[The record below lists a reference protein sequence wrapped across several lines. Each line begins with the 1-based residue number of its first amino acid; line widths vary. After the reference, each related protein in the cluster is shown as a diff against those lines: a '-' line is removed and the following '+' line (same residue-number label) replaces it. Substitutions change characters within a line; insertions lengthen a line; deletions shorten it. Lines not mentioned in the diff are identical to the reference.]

1 MIEDHEQPGS
11 NELSE
16 GEVTLPPLRRDIQ
29 EGLRRMHEMIAATQ
43 EESLHAAADV
53 RALAMILVEAGIIQP
68 YELEEI
74 LRQARWQMAR
84 ELMPRVRLGSVRDK
98 YTAAGSVDIDC
109 PSLIPICQGRCC
121 AFVFCLTKQD
131 LDEGVVRWDYG
142 NPYWIKQGADGR
154 CTHSDPV
161 THLCTI
167 HEHRP
172 FNCRKFDCRNDER
185 IWDDFEKKILA
196 PPLAAPGDDPVA
208 MAELLLHLPPQRMD
222 REDA

>member
-1 MIEDHEQPGS
+1 MTEDHERPNPDGQP
-11 NELSE
+11 EDE
-16 GEVTLPPLRRDIQ
+16 ATLPLLRQDVQ
-29 EGLRRMHEMIAATQ
+29 EGLRRVHEMLTATQ
-43 EESLHAAADV
+43 QESLNAAADV
-53 RALAMILVEAGIIQP
+53 RALAYLLVEKGIIGP
-68 YELEEI
+68 YELEDL

-84 ELMPRVRLGSVRDK
+84 ELMPRVRLGSTRDK
-98 YTAAGSVDIDC
+98 YTAGGSVDIDC

-121 AFVFCLTKQD
+121 SFVFYLTKQD

-154 CTHSDPV
+154 CTHSDPD

-185 IWDDFEKKILA
+185 IWLDFEKKILA

-208 MAELLLHLPPQRMD
+208 MAELLLTRPPRMD